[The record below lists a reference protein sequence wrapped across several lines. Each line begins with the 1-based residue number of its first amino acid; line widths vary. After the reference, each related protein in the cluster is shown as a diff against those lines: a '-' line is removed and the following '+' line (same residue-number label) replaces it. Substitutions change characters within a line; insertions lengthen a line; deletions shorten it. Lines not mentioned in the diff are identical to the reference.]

1 MGADFST
8 SLMLSLVHGPL
19 SPVPRRTEEAEAYD
33 DLGAPLSVL
42 RDEQELATKLFGW
55 PDEMLS
61 PASSDRSVFLREFRL
76 KM

>member
-42 RDEQELATKLFGW
+42 RDEQELATKPPVPRQSPFSQLF
-55 PDEMLS
+55 
-61 PASSDRSVFLREFRL
+61 
-76 KM
+76 

>member
-42 RDEQELATKLFGW
+42 RMQMPAGIRSSKLYQAHPG
-55 PDEMLS
+55 
-61 PASSDRSVFLREFRL
+61 
-76 KM
+76 

>member
-33 DLGAPLSVL
+33 DLGAPLSAL

-55 PDEMLS
+55 PDEKLS
-61 PASSDRSVFLREFRL
+61 PSNCCVAKFGHAPP
-76 KM
+76 MQ